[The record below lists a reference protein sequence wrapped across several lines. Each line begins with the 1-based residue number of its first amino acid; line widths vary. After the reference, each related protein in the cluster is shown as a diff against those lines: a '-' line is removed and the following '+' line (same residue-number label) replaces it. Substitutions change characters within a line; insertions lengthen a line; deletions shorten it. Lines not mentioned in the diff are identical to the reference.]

1 MNIEPKRGIAI
12 FNISILSLW
21 QVLDFPGGKVGYTS
35 EMRFI
40 PESSEKRVPCFRVLD
55 DNGEL
60 IKGSDFQQVHIYNI
74 TSFINDHI
82 FQYPILKIHQSSRAC
97 DFGLVVSLGEQ
108 GSCCKDV

>member
-1 MNIEPKRGIAI
+1 MSRKGIAI

-74 TSFINDHI
+74 TSFILMII
-82 FQYPILKIHQSSRAC
+82 FFNTRFSRFIKVQELAILA
-97 DFGLVVSLGEQ
+97 LVVSLGEQ